1 MKLTYSVR
9 ATVKD
14 IKQKRDHLDRAIQ
27 ALKRVGFHSTT
38 HTSTRAAEKQDR
50 INEFSVPPQT

>member
-27 ALKRVGFHSTT
+27 ALERVGLNSTT
-38 HTSTRAAEKQDR
+38 HALKRAAEEQDR
-50 INEFSVPPQT
+50 INELGGPPRA